1 MKKYT
6 ILLGGWIASTAQAV
20 SEASGIKAA
29 AMPMPG
35 SNLSNM
41 VLSLL
46 GIILLM
52 LGVYWGARRFLM
64 QRLGIRRVES
74 MRIISVT
81 MLGPKEK
88 VVMLDTREG
97 EVLILGVTP
106 QNITLLD
113 KRRFEQEE

>member
-1 MKKYT
+1 MKKYV
-6 ILLGGWIASTAQAV
+6 ILLGGWIASVAQA
-20 SEASGIKAA
+20 ASDASAIKTATL
-29 AMPMPG
+29 PMPG
-35 SNLSNM
+35 SNLSSM

-52 LGVYWGARRFLM
+52 LGFYWGARRFLM
-64 QRLGIRRVES
+64 HRLGIRRVES

-113 KRRFEQEE
+113 KRRFEQAE